1 MAKQKNSAIKNILQQ
16 LILDAFAEQ
25 MQQNFNYKQIAAK
38 LNVEDLVTR
47 QLILEIIVEMAEKGT
62 IKEIAKGKYQLK
74 ELQNHVLGKIDMA
87 QNGSAYLIV
96 EGMEE
101 DIFISC
107 QVNGKQTKANPLPR
121 TINKEFSSFS
131 LSLSK

>member
-16 LILDAFAEQ
+16 LILDAFSEQ

-62 IKEIAKGKYQLK
+62 KKRLRK
-74 ELQNHVLGKIDMA
+74 
-87 QNGSAYLIV
+87 
-96 EGMEE
+96 
-101 DIFISC
+101 
-107 QVNGKQTKANPLPR
+107 VNT
-121 TINKEFSSFS
+121 S
-131 LSLSK
+131 